1 MFTLYLH
8 FLERLFAFFLLI
20 FLSPLFV
27 ILYLLVKLTS
37 KGPFLFK
44 QLRAGKDKKP
54 FWIYKIRTMV
64 ENAEKLKEN
73 LKHLNQADGPVF
85 KIYNDPRF
93 TKIGRFLAKIGI
105 DELPQLINIIKDEMS
120 FVGPR
125 PFPIDEAKKI
135 PKKYER
141 RFLVKP
147 GIFSS
152 WVAKGAFHNNFKKW
166 MELDLKDVENKS
178 FWYDLKIII
187 RSLAFVLKLMT
198 RSVKSSVNIV

>member
-8 FLERLFAFFLLI
+8 FLERLLALFLLI

-27 ILYLLVKLTS
+27 ILYILVKFIS
-37 KGPFLFK
+37 QGPFLFK
-44 QLRAGKDKKP
+44 QLRAGKNKKP

-64 ENAEKLKEN
+64 ENAEDLKEKI
-73 LKHLNQADGPVF
+73 KHLNQADGPVF
-85 KIYNDPRF
+85 KVYDDPRF

-105 DELPQLINIIKDEMS
+105 DELPQLINIVKGQMS

-125 PFPIDEAKKI
+125 PLPLDEAKKI
-135 PKKYER
+135 PKKYEK
-141 RFLVKP
+141 RFLVLP

-152 WVAKGAFHNNFKKW
+152 WVAYGAFHNDFKKW

-178 FWYDLKIII
+178 FWYDLKIVIK
-187 RSLAFVLKLMT
+187 SFGFVLKLII
-198 RSVKSSVNIV
+198 RSVKIGINV

>member
-8 FLERLFAFFLLI
+8 FLERLLALFLLI

-27 ILYLLVKLTS
+27 ILYILVKFTS
-37 KGPFLFK
+37 QGPFLFK
-44 QLRAGKDKKP
+44 QLRAGKNKKP

-64 ENAEKLKEN
+64 ENAESLKEKI
-73 LKHLNQADGPVF
+73 KHLNQADGPVF
-85 KIYNDPRF
+85 KVYDDPRF

-105 DELPQLINIIKDEMS
+105 DELPQLINIVKGQMS

-125 PFPIDEAKKI
+125 PLPLDEAKKI
-135 PKKYER
+135 PKKYKK
-141 RFLVKP
+141 RFSVLP

-152 WVAKGAFHNNFKKW
+152 WVAYGAFHNDFKKW

-178 FWYDLKIII
+178 FWYDLKIVIK
-187 RSLAFVLKLMT
+187 SLGFVLKLVI
-198 RSVKSSVNIV
+198 RSVKSSINV

>member
-8 FLERLFAFFLLI
+8 FFERLLALFLLI

-27 ILYLLVKLTS
+27 ILYILIKFTS
-37 KGPFLFK
+37 QGPFFFK
-44 QLRAGKDKKP
+44 QLRAGKNQKP

-64 ENAEKLKEN
+64 ENAEDLKEKI
-73 LKHLNQADGPVF
+73 KHLNQADGPVF
-85 KIYNDPRF
+85 KVCDDPRF

-105 DELPQLINIIKDEMS
+105 DELPQLINIVKGEMS

-125 PFPIDEAKKI
+125 PLPLDEAKKI
-135 PKKYER
+135 PKKYEK
-141 RFLVKP
+141 RFLVLP

-152 WVAKGAFHNNFKKW
+152 WVAYGAFHNDFKKW

-178 FWYDLKIII
+178 FWYDLKIVIK
-187 RSLAFVLKLMT
+187 SLGFVLKLII
-198 RSVKSSVNIV
+198 RSVKSGINV